1 MYPILSSS
9 FSGSAS
15 IDDPQGLFF
24 DSVFVHYIYC
34 SMMILGNL
42 IVNPVYYYDHL
53 NSEEKS
59 LIRKLRGRLG
69 MLFGFH
75 VIFLCCVLEVNVSLE
90 N

>member
-1 MYPILSSS
+1 MIYKAFIL
-9 FSGSAS
+9 
-15 IDDPQGLFF
+15 ILYL
-24 DSVFVHYIYC
+24 YIVYR
-34 SMMILGNL
+34 MMILGNL

-75 VIFLCCVLEVNVSLE
+75 VIFLFCDLEGE
-90 N
+90 R

>member
-1 MYPILSSS
+1 
-9 FSGSAS
+9 
-15 IDDPQGLFF
+15 
-24 DSVFVHYIYC
+24 
-34 SMMILGNL
+34 MILGNL